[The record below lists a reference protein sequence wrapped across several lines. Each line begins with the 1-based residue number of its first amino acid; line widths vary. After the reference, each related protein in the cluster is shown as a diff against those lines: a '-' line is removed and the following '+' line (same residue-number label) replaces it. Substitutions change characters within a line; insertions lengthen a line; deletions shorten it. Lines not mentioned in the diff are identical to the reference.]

1 MISEFGIGIIVVF
14 IFVEIVIFINFIIKT
29 IFNFFKKRGTKQ
41 HSQPLKQVPEV
52 GTNTLSPGIKEELE
66 GDKNSIEYH
75 TPFDLPSSTFNEERE
90 IENKKREEIDN
101 KLKEEKYK
109 DLTKEVKK

>member
-41 HSQPLKQVPEV
+41 HSLPLKQVPEV

-75 TPFDLPSSTFNEERE
+75 TPFDLPLSTFEEE
-90 IENKKREEIDN
+90 
-101 KLKEEKYK
+101 LPKEEEDVKIEWDNVK
-109 DLTKEVKK
+109 MIKEVKDENISK